1 MTFQKDA
8 EELKTE
14 NRHIP
19 NLENDDSMTI
29 YQTVFTTRHATGRIE
44 LRTFVSRNVQNVL
57 ECPEMSQNISSLA
70 LVCVHMHTRAHVAS
84 LNSGQYKV

>member
-29 YQTVFTTRHATGRIE
+29 YQTVSQANNHSHECVSAHALPI
-44 LRTFVSRNVQNVL
+44 L
-57 ECPEMSQNISSLA
+57 
-70 LVCVHMHTRAHVAS
+70 H
-84 LNSGQYKV
+84 

>member
-19 NLENDDSMTI
+19 NLENDDSRTI
-29 YQTVFTTRHATGRIE
+29 YQTVYHKRII
-44 LRTFVSRNVQNVL
+44 TAIN
-57 ECPEMSQNISSLA
+57 
-70 LVCVHMHTRAHVAS
+70 VCVSALPVLH
-84 LNSGQYKV
+84 